1 MENKLLTK
9 KIAHEEAI
17 RRNNLACKGY
27 FDDPTAVRT
36 ANIEQEVQILDS
48 NVQRAGI
55 PISAENFFKI
65 NSINARPDTSTFI
78 VEYDGSNQ
86 PVEVNNKGLQQL
98 AVTFFDRT
106 KYIQSQ
112 LPKGAVIVPI
122 GAHPTLTAADSDT
135 WLIKDEPKYHRY
147 LRIDTNAFSENPNKI
162 TNIVNPSTGALIV
175 DRASSIKGMF
185 RLTGTQFHIS
195 EKNIADALDSHK
207 TSIAIAPFMVLA
219 FGNSPFLAGVDTGR
233 SSSRMDLLCQTEQL
247 RSGLP
252 KPATSLLDYYEDILT
267 LNSPFVCVDDPGKAL
282 DEALSAVHTV
292 SRIRVILQED
302 KGIIRNEFRHVD
314 SQSPYK
320 AMQAFLLTLGL
331 IEAFRYSDER
341 PYYRYSCIDF
351 QSAVWGLKD
360 LMHWKGTIMTAQELG
375 IYLTEKSIEA
385 LQQMGLKVIAYKY
398 LYPFKEELK
407 RGLTQS
413 DLFRESFYRSLR
425 KGHKFRQALSKILTT
440 LNHEALNKI

>member
-9 KIAHEEAI
+9 KIAHEEAV
-17 RRNNLACKGY
+17 RRNNLAREGY
-27 FDDPTAVRT
+27 FDDSTAVRT

-55 PISAENFFKI
+55 PVSAENFFKI

-78 VEYDGSNQ
+78 VEYDGSDQ

-112 LPKGAVIVPI
+112 LPKDAVIVPI
-122 GAHPTLTAADSDT
+122 GAHPTLTAADSDI
-135 WLIKDEPKYHRY
+135 WLIKNEPKYNRY
-147 LRIDTNAFSENPNKI
+147 LQIDTNAFSENPNKM
-162 TNIVNPSTGALIV
+162 TNIINPSTETIV
-175 DRASSIKGMF
+175 CERASSIKGMF
-185 RLTGTQFHIS
+185 RVTGTQFHIS
-195 EKNIADALDSHK
+195 EKTVADALDSHR

-219 FGNSPFLAGVDTGR
+219 FGNSPFLAGADTGR
-233 SSSRMDLLCQTEQL
+233 SSSRMELLCQTEQL

-252 KPATSLLDYYEDILT
+252 KPATSLLDYYEDVLT

-282 DEALSAVHTV
+282 DETLSAVHTV
-292 SRIRVILQED
+292 SRIRVTLQED
-302 KGIIRNEFRHVD
+302 KGIIRNEFRHID

-320 AMQAFLLTLGL
+320 CMQALLLTIGTV
-331 IEAFRYSDER
+331 EGFRYSPER
-341 PYYRYSCIDF
+341 PQYEYSCLDF
-351 QSAVWGLKD
+351 QNAVWGLKD

-385 LQQMGLKVIAYKY
+385 LQQMGLKVIAHKY
-398 LYPFKEELK
+398 LNPFKEELK

-413 DLFRESFYRSLR
+413 DLFRELFYQSLR
-425 KGHKFRQALSKILTT
+425 KGNKLKQALSEILIT
-440 LNHEALNKI
+440 LNHEALYKI